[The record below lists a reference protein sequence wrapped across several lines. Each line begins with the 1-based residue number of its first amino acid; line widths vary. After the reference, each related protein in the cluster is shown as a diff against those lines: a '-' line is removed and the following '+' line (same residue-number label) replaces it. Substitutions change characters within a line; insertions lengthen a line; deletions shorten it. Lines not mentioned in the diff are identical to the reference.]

1 MTIASFSVSLCSTVR
16 ALHVLMQGELLRS
29 GDLEEYETAVAASEI
44 GAFAIMS
51 ARLFETPRDDM
62 EHLWVISGFRHENT
76 RIFNFKML

>member
-1 MTIASFSVSLCSTVR
+1 
-16 ALHVLMQGELLRS
+16 MQGELLRS
-29 GDLEEYETAVAASEI
+29 GDLKEYETAVAASEI

-62 EHLWVISGFRHENT
+62 EHLWVISGFRHKNT